1 MERDATGRGCC
12 VPESLW
18 MSSIPA
24 TINAAMMGNITAT
37 AKTVNVTPSN
47 LNGRRFIMSSV

>member
-12 VPESLW
+12 VPESRW
-18 MSSIPA
+18 ISSIPA
-24 TINAAMMGNITAT
+24 TVSAATIGNVTAT